1 MGYLLQMIYF
11 IVVKLYGFKNILDF
25 PSTKMIPTCSAHQPS
40 LGILIFL
47 CRFSA
52 IFFFTHIPIECRS
65 LQSIKKK
72 KNNIYFIHLIVYAVC
87 AVHTLV
93 RRYSAT
99 RVGVRHRSWCTR
111 GPGSTGTGIL
121 SRESAPAAMGGTRA
135 KGDHD
140 GVTAGTCTTRTRVVL
155 LLSYFIML
163 GKKTRA
169 N

>member
-1 MGYLLQMIYF
+1 LLLKTSFYIYVRSIF
-11 IVVKLYGFKNILDF
+11 
-25 PSTKMIPTCSAHQPS
+25 STKKK
-40 LGILIFL
+40 
-47 CRFSA
+47 
-52 IFFFTHIPIECRS
+52 
-65 LQSIKKK
+65 KKK
-72 KNNIYFIHLIVYAVC
+72 KNNTYFIHLIVYVVC

-163 GKKTRA
+163 GKKNARKLVTSAFTLRETYDNIVYVAYNNVAERLPAVATRFE
-169 N
+169 NRNIYNIV